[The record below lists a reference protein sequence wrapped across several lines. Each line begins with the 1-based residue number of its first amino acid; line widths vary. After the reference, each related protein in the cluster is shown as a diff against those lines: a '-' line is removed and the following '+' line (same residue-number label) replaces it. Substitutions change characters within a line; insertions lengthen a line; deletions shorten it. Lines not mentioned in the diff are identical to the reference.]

1 VVVPSPTS
9 IAIAALRIGYCSE
22 QSSIAALW
30 SCRRSG
36 CTRHYP
42 YIVTWCRHHPPSTN
56 RLPRLTSPRASG
68 DPTST
73 IARQLASARSGNIAP
88 IAPSC
93 AAIGDSRFHRTPS
106 P

>member
-1 VVVPSPTS
+1 SNRPLLLCGAVAVVVAQGTTVAAAHSLRS
-9 IAIAALRIGYCSE
+9 ICA
-22 QSSIAALW
+22 
-30 SCRRSG
+30 
-36 CTRHYP
+36 

-56 RLPRLTSPRASG
+56 RLPRLTSRRASG

-88 IAPSC
+88 LPLLC